1 MNIRRLSILVLKTF
15 LFLFVI
21 DCNITIFITW
31 TSYTKLPTMLADI
44 SVEPFE
50 AFLIVSY
57 LFEAHM
63 ALIACGI
70 GHAHMKVPKI
80 RFPV

>member
-1 MNIRRLSILVLKTF
+1 
-15 LFLFVI
+15 
-21 DCNITIFITW
+21 
-31 TSYTKLPTMLADI
+31 MLADI